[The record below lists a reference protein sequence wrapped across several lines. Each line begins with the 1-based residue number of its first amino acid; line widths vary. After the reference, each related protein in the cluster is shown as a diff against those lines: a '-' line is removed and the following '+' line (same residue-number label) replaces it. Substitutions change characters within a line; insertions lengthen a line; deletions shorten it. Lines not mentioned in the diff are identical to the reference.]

1 MGTTINTR
9 LKAARVLR
17 GLRQSDLAEKLGR
30 SQSWLCEVERGLI
43 EPSDLDVALIC
54 RVLKI
59 RPDSIFNND
68 SDQEAPNN
76 LDQLTGQAG
85 NRGPP

>member
-1 MGTTINTR
+1 MERKVNTK

-30 SQSWLCEVERGLI
+30 SQSWVCELERGLI

-54 RVLKI
+54 RVLKVN
-59 RPDSIFNND
+59 PDSIFPTD
-68 SDQEAPNN
+68 SD
-76 LDQLTGQAG
+76 
-85 NRGPP
+85 NRNQDEE

>member
-1 MGTTINTR
+1 MDRKVNTK

-30 SQSWLCEVERGLI
+30 SQSWVCELERGLI

-54 RVLKI
+54 RVLRVK
-59 RPDSIFNND
+59 PECLFPEESK
-68 SDQEAPNN
+68 QEAGLENI
-76 LDQLTGQAG
+76 GEE
-85 NRGPP
+85 R

>member
-1 MGTTINTR
+1 MERKVNTK

-30 SQSWLCEVERGLI
+30 SQSWVCELERGLI

-54 RVLKI
+54 RVLKAK
-59 RPDSIFNND
+59 PEQLFPTESE
-68 SDQEAPNN
+68 DQPQEQC
-76 LDQLTGQAG
+76 LSQTGSSLEG
-85 NRGPP
+85 TGV